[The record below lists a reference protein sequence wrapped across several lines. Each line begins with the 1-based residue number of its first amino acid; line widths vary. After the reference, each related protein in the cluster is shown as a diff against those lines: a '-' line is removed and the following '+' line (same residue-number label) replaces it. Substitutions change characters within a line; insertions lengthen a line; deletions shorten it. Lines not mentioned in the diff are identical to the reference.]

1 MTNSLSRH
9 SSQPPEDWDHPEQP
23 TIDRS
28 TLNSSTAAPPA
39 PSRVAFPT
47 HGGGDGDG
55 ASCGATPD
63 APPSHPHPHRGDR
76 AAGKRTL
83 SDLLKL
89 HAEKGTDVHFTAE
102 EAARLEETLG
112 RWVRVVCRVIIKSL
126 SLFYYLCFSRGP
138 PFPSASAPFHP
149 FFFLL
154 FFFFF
159 FFFFF
164 LFFFFFFFFFSSRR
178 RHTRSD
184 RDWSS
189 DVCSSDLF
197 AS

>member
-9 SSQPPEDWDHPEQP
+9 SSLPPEDWDHPEQP

-28 TLNSSTAAPPA
+28 TLNSSTGAPPA

-47 HGGGDGDG
+47 HGGGGHDG

-63 APPSHPHPHRGDR
+63 ALPSHPHPHPHRGDR
-76 AAGKRTL
+76 AGKRTL

-112 RWVRVVCRVIIKSL
+112 RWVRALCRVIIKSL
-126 SLFYYLCFSRGP
+126 SLFYYLCFFARPSL
-138 PFPSASAPFHP
+138 PSASSPARQPFHP
-149 FFFLL
+149 FC
-154 FFFFF
+154 
-159 FFFFF
+159 FF
-164 LFFFFFFFFFSSRR
+164 LFF
-178 RHTRSD
+178 
-184 RDWSS
+184 
-189 DVCSSDLF
+189 LF
-197 AS
+197 LFLFLASLG